1 MLLASYNVVSCP
13 LYPKA
18 VGDGDTHIGLLQK
31 RFLALVPAGS
41 AIGVLD
47 SVVVTVAAKLRH
59 EAVPAVLVH
68 GGPEREAGGC
78 ELLKHS

>member
-1 MLLASYNVVSCP
+1 M
-13 LYPKA
+13 
-18 VGDGDTHIGLLQK
+18 GDSDTHIWLLQE
-31 RFLALVPAGS
+31 RFLALVPTGP
-41 AIGVLD
+41 AIGAFV
-47 SVVVTVAAKLRH
+47 SVIAVAAKLRH